1 MASVLTADLL
11 ARVRERA
18 PGYDA
23 ANSFFAEDLD
33 ELRAAGYL
41 RPRGL
46 GAASADQRLLAAHAP
61 ATALGLT
68 MHLVWVGVARDL
80 LAAGDASLQWVL
92 DDAERGELF
101 AFAIS
106 EAGNDRVM
114 SDSLTRVDRVAL
126 DDGTEG
132 WAFTGTKIFTTLS
145 PAWTRLGVLGRH
157 DPRHDPG
164 TDASADAGEPRIV
177 HGFLARE
184 AGGETPGVTI
194 TPDWNTL
201 GMRAT
206 QSHTTRLDGAVVRD
220 EHVARILPV
229 GPSGDPYTLAIS
241 ANFHTLIASVY
252 AGLADRALE
261 LAVESA
267 QRRTS
272 LKNNGAPQAHDP
284 DIRWRL
290 ADAALALDALTPQ
303 LAAVVHD
310 RDHGVDRG
318 LRWHRDLAG
327 LKHRAVE
334 TARHVVDQAMRAA
347 GGGAYR
353 ATSELSRLQRD
364 VLAGIYHPSDTE
376 AVHATVAADLL
387 GPLL

>member
-1 MASVLTADLL
+1 MVSVLTADLL

-18 PGYDA
+18 ADYDA
-23 ANSFFAEDLD
+23 ANSFFSDDLD

-157 DPRHDPG
+157 DPGADPDSG
-164 TDASADAGEPRIV
+164 HRGEGGEPRIV
-177 HGFLARE
+177 HGFLTRE

-252 AGLADRALE
+252 AGIADRALA

-267 QRRTS
+267 HRRTS
-272 LKNNGAPQAHDP
+272 LKNDGAPQAHDP

-290 ADAALALDALTPQ
+290 ADAALSLDALAPQ

-318 LRWHRDLAG
+318 ARWHRDLAG

-334 TARHVVDQAMRAA
+334 TARHVVDQAMRVA

-387 GPLL
+387 GPLP

>member
-1 MASVLTADLL
+1 MGGVDDSSVLTPDLL

-18 PGYDA
+18 PGYDERNA
-23 ANSFFAEDLD
+23 FFADDLD

-41 RPRGL
+41 GARGL
-46 GAASADQRLLAAHAP
+46 ERASADQRLLAAHAP

-68 MHLVWVGVARDL
+68 MHLVWMGVARDL
-80 LAAGDASLQWVL
+80 LATGDASLQWVL

-114 SDSLTRVDRVAL
+114 SDSLTRVDRV
-126 DDGTEG
+126 DGG

-157 DPRHDPG
+157 DPADG
-164 TDASADAGEPRIV
+164 SAPQIV

-184 AGGETPGVTI
+184 AGGEAPGVTI

-206 QSHTTRLDGAVVRD
+206 QSHTTRLEGAVVAD
-220 EHVARILPV
+220 ERVARILPV
-229 GPSGDPYTLAIS
+229 GPSGDVYTLAIA

-267 QRRTS
+267 HRRTS
-272 LKNNGAPQAHDP
+272 LRAGGTPLAHDP
-284 DIRWRL
+284 DIRWRI
-290 ADAALALDALTPQ
+290 ADAALALDALAPQ
-303 LAAVVHD
+303 LQAVARD
-310 RDHGVDRG
+310 RDQGVHRG
-318 LRWHRDLAG
+318 TRWFRDLAG

-334 TARHVVDQAMRAA
+334 TARHVVDQSMRIA

-353 ATSELSRLQRD
+353 ASAELSRLQRD

-376 AVHATVAADLL
+376 AVHGTVAADLL
-387 GPLL
+387 GPLP

>member
-1 MASVLTADLL
+1 MVSVLTADLL
-11 ARVRERA
+11 ERVRERA
-18 PGYDA
+18 AGYDA
-23 ANSFFAEDLD
+23 ANSFFTDDLD

-114 SDSLTRVDRVAL
+114 SDSLTRVDRVVL

-157 DPRHDPG
+157 DPGPDPDSG
-164 TDASADAGEPRIV
+164 HRGEGGEPRIV
-177 HGFLARE
+177 HGFLTRE

-206 QSHTTRLDGAVVRD
+206 QSHTTRLEAAVVRD

-241 ANFHTLIASVY
+241 ANFHTLIAGVY
-252 AGLADRALE
+252 AGIADRALE

-267 QRRTS
+267 HRRTS
-272 LKNNGAPQAHDP
+272 LKNDGAPQAHDP

-290 ADAALALDALTPQ
+290 ADAALALDALAPQ

-318 LRWHRDLAG
+318 ARWHRDLAG

-334 TARHVVDQAMRAA
+334 TARHVVDQAMRVA

-387 GPLL
+387 GPLP